1 LLGTA
6 EAVPF
11 QSDKDCI
18 AEVVCHPRLQDE
30 RNIPAQDDRHRDVG
44 NKGDRHRRVIGT
56 LLIAAVVVGASLL
69 AGAAGAKPEADEA
82 RYLNPREMVL
92 SNDGRWLYVM
102 CEASDEVLVV
112 DTKNGSLGKR
122 VSVGHVPRGIALSS
136 DGTRLYVAN
145 SWDDTVSEIDASSLK
160 VVRTL
165 ATGFEPNGV
174 AVDQA
179 RKTLYVANRLSNDIS
194 VIDLESE
201 QEVKRL
207 ASGRGASYLTLSPD
221 GKLLYA
227 THVYPTIGKHRA
239 APESEVTVIDTEK
252 QMVVDRKALPNVAGV
267 FHSAVSSDGR
277 LVVAAQLRPKNLI
290 PLAHVEHGWAFGDSL
305 AIFGDD
311 VNRVVQVPLDE
322 LERYVA
328 MPYAVAITPDKTKL
342 YVSSAG
348 SEVVT
353 VVNIQK
359 MLRFVKETTGPI
371 ANDLSAS
378 ANYVVARI
386 PVGRN
391 PKGLVI
397 SRDGARLFVANR
409 LDDTI
414 AVIDTTNDVV
424 VSTIGLGGKPD
435 MTSLR
440 RGERLFYTARFAF
453 QGQFSCANCHIDSTF
468 DGLQWD
474 LEPDGFGV
482 DIVDNRS
489 IEDLGGTEPF
499 KWNGG
504 NPNMATECGPRT
516 EKFFYRSQ
524 SYNSAE
530 LADLVTYVMA
540 LPYRPNRYR
549 LPAGELTAAQERGKA
564 IFERT
569 KTKRGD
575 AIPEAN
581 RCGYC
586 HSGPKYTN
594 TKLADVGSG
603 KRTDRS
609 SMIDVPQLPNVAYS
623 APYLHDGSAKSMEE
637 IWTVFNPHDTHG
649 VTNDLQKDEL
659 NDLIEYLRTL

>member
-1 LLGTA
+1 VLFGLATLSVTITVKA
-6 EAVPF
+6 KP
-11 QSDKDCI
+11 QSDEPK
-18 AEVVCHPRLQDE
+18 
-30 RNIPAQDDRHRDVG
+30 
-44 NKGDRHRRVIGT
+44 
-56 LLIAAVVVGASLL
+56 
-69 AGAAGAKPEADEA
+69 
-82 RYLNPREMVL
+82 YLNPREMVL

-102 CEASDEVLVV
+102 CEAGNDVRVV
-112 DTKNGSLGKR
+112 DTTTSKVVKTIA
-122 VSVGHVPRGIALSS
+122 VGQVPRGIALSH
-136 DGTRLYVAN
+136 DGNKLYVAN
-145 SWDDTVSEIDASSLK
+145 SWDDTVSEIDTATLA

-165 ATGFEPNGV
+165 PTGFEPNGV
-174 AVDQA
+174 AVEPFG
-179 RKTLYVANRLSNDIS
+179 RTMFVANRLSNDIS
-194 VIDLESE
+194 VVDLSTG
-201 QEVKRL
+201 QEIKRL
-207 ASGRGASYLTLSPD
+207 SSGRGASYLTLSPD

-227 THVYPTIGKHRA
+227 THVYPNLGKHRA
-239 APESEVTVIDTEK
+239 SPESEVTVIDT
-252 QMVVDRKALPNVAGV
+252 QRQVVVDRKPLHNVGGV
-267 FHSAVSSDGR
+267 FHAAVSADGG
-277 LVVAAQLRPKNLI
+277 LIVAAQLRPKNLV

-305 AIFGDD
+305 AIFGSD
-311 VNRVVQVPLDE
+311 VNGVVQVPLDE
-322 LERYVA
+322 LERYTA
-328 MPYAVAITPDKTKL
+328 MPYAVAISRDKKKL
-342 YVSSAG
+342 YVTSSG
-348 SEVVT
+348 SEEVAVVD
-353 VVNIQK
+353 IQK
-359 MLRFVKETTGPI
+359 MIGFVGEANWPI

-397 SRDGARLFVANR
+397 SRDGSRLFVANR

-414 AVIDTTNDVV
+414 GVIDTASNKV

-549 LPAGELTAAQERGKA
+549 LPGGELTAAQERGKA

-569 KTKRGD
+569 RTKRGEP
-575 AIPEAN
+575 IPATN
-581 RCGYC
+581 QCAYC

-603 KRTDRS
+603 KPTDRS
-609 SMIDVPQLPNVAYS
+609 PMVDVPQLPNVAYS
-623 APYLHDGSAKSMEE
+623 APYLHDGSARSMEE
-637 IWTVFNPHDTHG
+637 IWTIFNPHDTHG

>member
-1 LLGTA
+1 LGA
-6 EAVPF
+6 
-11 QSDKDCI
+11 
-18 AEVVCHPRLQDE
+18 
-30 RNIPAQDDRHRDVG
+30 
-44 NKGDRHRRVIGT
+44 
-56 LLIAAVVVGASLL
+56 L
-69 AGAAGAKPEADEA
+69 AFAGSAKAKPESDEA
-82 RYLNPREMVL
+82 RYLSPREMVL
-92 SNDGRWLYVM
+92 SLDGRWLYVM
-102 CEASDEVLVV
+102 CEASDEVRVLNAQSGALVKAV
-112 DTKNGSLGKR
+112 A
-122 VSVGHVPRGIALSS
+122 VGHVPRGIALSA
-136 DGTRLYVAN
+136 DGKKLYVTN
-145 SWDDTVSEIDASSLK
+145 SWDDTASEIDTSSLQ

-165 ATGFEPNGV
+165 TTGFEPNGL
-174 AVDQA
+174 AVDTEN
-179 RKTLYVANRLSNDIS
+179 KTLYVANRLSNDVS
-194 VIDLESE
+194 VIDLASG
-201 QEVKRL
+201 QERKRL
-207 ASGRGASYLTLSPD
+207 AAGRGASYLALSPD
-221 GKLLYA
+221 GRLLYC
-227 THVYPTIGKHRA
+227 THIYPQIGAHRT
-239 APESEVTVIDTEK
+239 PPGSEVTVIDT
-252 QMVVDRKALPNVAGV
+252 QRQIVVDRKLLHNVAGV
-267 FHSAVSSDGR
+267 FHTAVSRDGR
-277 LVVAAQLRPKNLI
+277 LVVSAQLRPHNLV

-311 VNRVVQVPLDE
+311 VNGVVQVPLDE
-322 LERYVA
+322 LEKYFA

-348 SEVVT
+348 SEMVSV
-353 VVNIQK
+353 IDIRK
-359 MLRFVKETTGPI
+359 MLAYVRETNVSI

-378 ANYVVARI
+378 ANYVIGRI

-391 PKGLVI
+391 PKGLLL
-397 SRDGARLFVANR
+397 SRDGRRLFVANR
-409 LDDTI
+409 LDDSI

-424 VSTIGLGGKPD
+424 VSSIDLGGKKD

-440 RGERLFYTARFAF
+440 RGERLFYSARFAF

-489 IEDLGGTEPF
+489 IEDLAGTEPF

-516 EKFFYRSQ
+516 ERFFYRSE

-549 LPAGELTAAQERGKA
+549 LPGGELTAAQERGKA
-564 IFERT
+564 VFQRT
-569 KTKRGD
+569 KTKNGTP
-575 AIPEAN
+575 IPEAN
-581 RCGYC
+581 QCTYC

-594 TKLADVGSG
+594 TKLADVGSS
-603 KRTDRS
+603 KPSDRS
-609 SMIDVPQLPNVAYS
+609 PLIDVPQLRNVAYS
-623 APYLHDGSAKSMEE
+623 APYLHDGSAKSLEE

>member
-1 LLGTA
+1 MKTAHKIEAPQRRKIPTQAAKRGPLEWGTRLL
-6 EAVPF
+6 AV
-11 QSDKDCI
+11 
-18 AEVVCHPRLQDE
+18 A
-30 RNIPAQDDRHRDVG
+30 G
-44 NKGDRHRRVIGT
+44 
-56 LLIAAVVVGASLL
+56 IAALMLASF
-69 AGAAGAKPEADEA
+69 AGARPDSGEAK
-82 RYLNPREMVL
+82 YLSPREMAL

-102 CEASDEVLVV
+102 CEAGDEVRMV
-112 DTKNGSLGKR
+112 DTQHGTVAKTIA
-122 VSVGHVPRGIALSS
+122 VGHEPRGMALSA
-136 DGTRLYVAN
+136 DGARLYVAN
-145 SWDDTVSEIDASSLK
+145 SWDDTVSEIDTSTFK

-165 ATGFEPNGV
+165 TTGFEPNGV
-174 AVDQA
+174 QPDAQG
-179 RKTLYVANRLSNDIS
+179 KTLYVANRLSNDIS
-194 VIDLESE
+194 VIDLGSG
-201 QEVKRL
+201 QEIKRL
-207 ASGRGASYLTLSPD
+207 SAGRGASYLALSPD

-227 THVYPTIGKHRA
+227 THVYPKIGAHRTP
-239 APESEVTVIDTEK
+239 PESEVTIIDTGR
-252 QMVVDRKALPNVAGV
+252 QIVVDRKTLHNVAGV
-267 FHSAVSSDGR
+267 FHAAVSSDGK
-277 LVVAAQLRPKNLI
+277 LVVAAQLRPKNLV

-311 VNRVVQVPLDE
+311 VSGVVQVPLDE

-328 MPYAVAITPDKTKL
+328 MPYSVAITPDKKKL
-342 YVSSAG
+342 YVSSSG
-348 SEVVT
+348 SEVIT
-353 VVNIQK
+353 VIDIQK
-359 MLRFVKETTGPI
+359 MLGFVRSANGPI

-378 ANYVVARI
+378 ANYVLARI

-391 PKGLVI
+391 PKGLVL
-397 SRDGARLFVANR
+397 SRDGTRLFVANR
-409 LDDTI
+409 LDDSI
-414 AVIDTTNDVV
+414 GVIDTTSDVV

-440 RGERLFYTARFAF
+440 RGERIFYSARFAF

-489 IEDLGGTEPF
+489 IEDLAGTEPF

-516 EKFFYRSQ
+516 EKYFYRSQ

-549 LPAGELTAAQERGKA
+549 LPGGELTAAQERGKA

-569 KTKRGD
+569 KNKRGE
-575 AIPEAN
+575 AIPEGN
-581 RCGYC
+581 QCGYC

-603 KRTDRS
+603 KPTDRS
-609 SMIDVPQLPNVAYS
+609 PLVDVPQLPNVAYS

-637 IWTVFNPHDTHG
+637 IWTIFNPKDTHG

>member
-1 LLGTA
+1 MGIATAIMAALLVLGITA
-6 EAVPF
+6 NV
-11 QSDKDCI
+11 
-18 AEVVCHPRLQDE
+18 
-30 RNIPAQDDRHRDVG
+30 
-44 NKGDRHRRVIGT
+44 
-56 LLIAAVVVGASLL
+56 
-69 AGAAGAKPEADEA
+69 GAKPEADEA
-82 RYLNPREMVL
+82 KYLNPREMVL
-92 SNDGRWLYVM
+92 SKDGRWLYVM
-102 CEASDEVLVV
+102 CEAGDDVRVV
-112 DTKNGSLGKR
+112 DTTSGTVAKTIK
-122 VSVGHVPRGIALSS
+122 VGHVPRGIALSADDS
-136 DGTRLYVAN
+136 KLYVAN
-145 SWDDTVSEIDASSLK
+145 SWDDTISEIDAGSLK

-174 AVDQA
+174 VTDLQG
-179 RKTLYVANRLSNDIS
+179 KTLYVANRLSNDVS
-194 VIDLESE
+194 VIELASG

-207 ASGRGASYLTLSPD
+207 EAGRGASHLALSPD
-221 GKLLYA
+221 GKLIYV
-227 THVYPTIGKHRA
+227 THVYPNIGKHRA
-239 APESEVTVIDTEK
+239 PPESEVTVIDT
-252 QMVVDRKALPNVAGV
+252 QRQRVVDRRHLHNVAGV
-267 FHSAVSSDGR
+267 FETAISSDGK

-311 VNRVVQVPLDE
+311 VNGVVQVPLDE
-322 LERYVA
+322 LELYAA
-328 MPYAVAITPDKTKL
+328 MPYAVAITPDKKKL
-342 YVSSAG
+342 YISSSG
-348 SEVVT
+348 SEEVT
-353 VVNIQK
+353 VIDIQK
-359 MLRFVKETTGPI
+359 MLAFVQGTNGQI

-397 SRDGARLFVANR
+397 SRDGTRLFVANR
-409 LDDTI
+409 MDDTI
-414 AVIDTTNDVV
+414 GVIETASDVV

-440 RGERLFYTARFAF
+440 RGERIFNTARFAF

-516 EKFFYRSQ
+516 EKYFYRSQ
-524 SYNSAE
+524 SYNAAE

-540 LPYRPNRYR
+540 LPYRRNRYR
-549 LPAGELTAAQERGKA
+549 STTGELTAAQERGKA

-569 KTKRGD
+569 KTKNGTL
-575 AIPEAN
+575 IPESDQ
-581 RCGYC
+581 CGYC
-586 HSGPKYTN
+586 HSGPKFTN
-594 TKLADVGSG
+594 TKLADVGSR
-603 KRTDRS
+603 KPTDRS
-609 SMIDVPQLPNVAYS
+609 ALVDVPQLPNVAYS
-623 APYLHDGSAKSMEE
+623 APYLHDGSARSMEE
-637 IWTVFNPHDTHG
+637 IWTIFNPHDTHG

>member
-1 LLGTA
+1 VSERSKQHIRRSTMVAICMATALAIGLLVFA
-6 EAVPF
+6 KSA
-11 QSDKDCI
+11 K
-18 AEVVCHPRLQDE
+18 
-30 RNIPAQDDRHRDVG
+30 
-44 NKGDRHRRVIGT
+44 
-56 LLIAAVVVGASLL
+56 
-69 AGAAGAKPEADEA
+69 AKPDSDEA
-82 RYLNPREMVL
+82 RYLSPREMVL
-92 SNDGRWLYVM
+92 SLDGRWLYVM
-102 CEASDEVLVV
+102 CESSDEVRVV
-112 DTKNGSLGKR
+112 ATQHGNVVKT
-122 VSVGHVPRGIALSS
+122 VAVGHEPRGIVLSS
-136 DGTRLYVAN
+136 DGTHLYVAN
-145 SWDDTVSEIDASSLK
+145 SWDDTVSEIDTAKLK
-160 VVRTL
+160 VTRTL
-165 ATGFEPNGV
+165 PTGFEPNGI
-174 AVDQA
+174 ALD
-179 RKTLYVANRLSNDIS
+179 REGKTLYVANRLSNDVS
-194 VIDLESE
+194 VVNLTDG
-201 QEVKRL
+201 QEIKRL
-207 ASGRGASYLTLSPD
+207 AAGRGASYLTPSPD

-227 THVYPTIGKHRA
+227 THVYPKIGKHRT
-239 APESEVTVIDTEK
+239 APESEVTVIDTQK
-252 QMVVDRKALPNVAGV
+252 QVVVDRKQLHNVAGV
-267 FHSAVSSDGR
+267 FHTATSSDGK
-277 LVVAAQLRPKNLI
+277 LVVSAQLRPKNLV

-305 AIFGDD
+305 AIFGDG
-311 VNRVVQVPLDE
+311 VNGVVQIPLDE

-328 MPYAVAITPDKTKL
+328 MPYAVAITPDNKKL
-342 YVSSAG
+342 YVSSSG

-353 VVNIQK
+353 VVDIQK
-359 MLRFVKETTGPI
+359 MIGYVQTTKGPI

-378 ANYVVARI
+378 ANYVLTRI

-391 PKGLVI
+391 PKGLVL
-397 SRDGARLFVANR
+397 SRDGTRLFVANR
-409 LDDTI
+409 MDDSI
-414 AVIDTTNDVV
+414 SVIDTSNDVV
-424 VSTIGLGGKPD
+424 VSTMGLGGKPD

-440 RGERLFYTARFAF
+440 RGEQLFYSSRFAF

-549 LPAGELTAAQERGKA
+549 LPGGELTMSQERGKA

-569 KTKRGD
+569 ANKRGQP
-575 AIPEAN
+575 IPETN
-581 RCGYC
+581 QCGYC
-586 HSGPKYTN
+586 HSGAKYTN
-594 TKLADVGSG
+594 TKQTDVGSG
-603 KRTDRS
+603 KPTDRS
-609 SMIDVPQLPNVAYS
+609 PLVDVPQLPNVAYS

>member
-1 LLGTA
+1 MATAVTLGLLVFA
-6 EAVPF
+6 MSA
-11 QSDKDCI
+11 K
-18 AEVVCHPRLQDE
+18 
-30 RNIPAQDDRHRDVG
+30 
-44 NKGDRHRRVIGT
+44 
-56 LLIAAVVVGASLL
+56 
-69 AGAAGAKPEADEA
+69 AKPDSDEA
-82 RYLNPREMVL
+82 RYLSPREMVL
-92 SNDGRWLYVM
+92 SLDGRWLYVM
-102 CEASDEVLVV
+102 CEASDEVVVV
-112 DTKNGSLGKR
+112 DSQNGSVAKR
-122 VSVGHVPRGIALSS
+122 VAVGHEPRGIVLTP

-145 SWDDTVSEIDASSLK
+145 SWDDTVSEIDTATMK
-160 VVRTL
+160 VTRTL
-165 ATGFEPNGV
+165 PTGFEPNGV
-174 AVDQA
+174 AVD
-179 RKTLYVANRLSNDIS
+179 REGKTLYVANRLSNDLS
-194 VIDLESE
+194 VVDLSSG

-207 ASGRGASYLTLSPD
+207 AAGRGASYLTLSPD
-221 GKLLYA
+221 GRLLYA
-227 THVYPTIGKHRA
+227 THVYPKIGKHRA
-239 APESEVTVIDTEK
+239 PPESEITVVDT
-252 QMVVDRKALPNVAGV
+252 QQQVVVDRKQLHNVAGV
-267 FHSAVSSDGR
+267 FHTATSSDGK
-277 LVVAAQLRPKNLI
+277 LVVSAQLHPKNLV

-305 AIFGDD
+305 AIYGDD
-311 VNRVVQVPLDE
+311 VNGVVQVPLDE

-328 MPYAVAITPDKTKL
+328 MPFAVAITPDKKKL
-342 YVSSAG
+342 YVSSSG

-353 VVNIQK
+353 VVDIQK
-359 MLRFVKETTGPI
+359 MVGYVKTAKGPI

-378 ANYVVARI
+378 ANYVLTRI

-391 PKGLVI
+391 PKGLVL
-397 SRDGARLFVANR
+397 SRDGTRLFVANR
-409 LDDTI
+409 MDDSI
-414 AVIDTTNDVV
+414 SVIDTSNDVV
-424 VSTIGLGGKPD
+424 VSTVSLGGKQD

-440 RGERLFYTARFAF
+440 RGEQLFYSARFAF

-549 LPAGELTAAQERGKA
+549 LPAGELSASQERGKA
-564 IFERT
+564 IFART
-569 KTKRGD
+569 ANKRGEP
-575 AIPEAN
+575 IPETN
-581 RCGYC
+581 QCGYC

-594 TKLADVGSG
+594 TKLSDVGSG
-603 KRTDRS
+603 KPTDRS
-609 SMIDVPQLPNVAYS
+609 PMVDVPQLPNAAYS